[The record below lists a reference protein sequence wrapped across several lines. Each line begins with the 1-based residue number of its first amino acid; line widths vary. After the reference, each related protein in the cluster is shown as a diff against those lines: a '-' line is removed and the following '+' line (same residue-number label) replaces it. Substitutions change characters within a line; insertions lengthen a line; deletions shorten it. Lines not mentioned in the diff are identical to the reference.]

1 MALTVYNTRT
11 REKEPFTPVNP
22 ESVKMYVCGPTVYN
36 LVHIG
41 NARPVVVFDVL
52 FRVLKTL
59 YPEVVYARNITDIDD
74 KIMKAAKE
82 NGESIEALT
91 ARFTEAYIED
101 MAALHNLAPSIAPKA
116 TAHIEPMIN
125 MVSALVEQGHA
136 YEAQGH
142 VLFDVRSM
150 KDYGKLSNRALEDM
164 LDGARVEVADYK
176 RYAGDFVL
184 WKPSAEDEPGWDSPW
199 GRGRPGWHLECSAM
213 IETHLGNTI
222 DIHGGGRDLIF
233 PHHENELAQSECA
246 HGGTEYVRYWMH
258 NGYVNIDG
266 EKMSKSLG
274 NFKTVRDLLTQF
286 HGETIRFALLSAQYR
301 SELDFSA
308 GLLEQSKAGLD
319 TLYGALKKAS
329 NTDTME
335 VDLQQNA
342 GYQALLDDLN
352 TPQVIAELHRLAKV
366 VNKSEGAEEAQAC
379 AELRALGNLLG
390 LLQQDAEA
398 WFQSSVSQ
406 SDEGLSA
413 ETIEAL
419 IQERKESKLN
429 KNYARADE
437 IRKELTEA
445 GIALEDGA
453 GGTTWKRV

>member
-1 MALTVYNTRT
+1 MSLTVYNTRT
-11 REKEPFTPVNP
+11 RKKEPFVPVNP
-22 ESVKMYVCGPTVYN
+22 QSVKMYVCGPTVYN

-82 NGESIEALT
+82 NGESIDALT

-101 MAALHNLAPSIAPKA
+101 MAALHNLPPSIAPKA
-116 TAHIEPMIN
+116 TAHIEPMIA
-125 MVSALVEQGHA
+125 MVAALVEKGHA
-136 YEAQGH
+136 YEADGH
-142 VLFDVRSM
+142 VLFDVQSM
-150 KDYGKLSNRALEDM
+150 ENYGKLSNRALEDM

-184 WKPSAEDEPGWDSPW
+184 WKPSADDEPGWASPW

-246 HGGTEYVRYWMH
+246 HGGEEYVRYWMH

-274 NFKTVRDLLTQF
+274 NFRTVRDLLQQY

-301 SELDFSA
+301 SELDFSVS
-308 GLLEQSKAGLD
+308 LLDQSKAGLD
-319 TLYGALKKAS
+319 TLYGALKNAPATS
-329 NTDTME
+329 TDA
-335 VDLQQNA
+335 VDLSDNA
-342 GYQALLDDLN
+342 GYLALLDDLN
-352 TPQVIAELHRLAKV
+352 TPQVIAELHRLAKI
-366 VNKSEGAEEAQAC
+366 VNKNEGQEAAIAAAQ
-379 AELRALGNLLG
+379 LQALGGLLG
-390 LLQQDAEA
+390 LLQQEPEA
-398 WFQSSVSQ
+398 WFKATTSGSS
-406 SDEGLSA
+406 ELSA
-413 ETIEAL
+413 EDIEQL
-419 IQERKESKLN
+419 IVERKEAKLA

-437 IRKELTEA
+437 IRKELTEK
-445 GIALEDGA
+445 GIALEDSA
-453 GGTTWKRV
+453 SGTSWKRI

>member
-1 MALTVYNTRT
+1 MSLTVYNTRT
-11 REKEPFTPVNP
+11 RKKEPFEPVNP
-22 ESVKMYVCGPTVYN
+22 QSVKMYVCGPTVYN

-82 NGESIEALT
+82 NGESIDALT

-101 MAALHNLAPSIAPKA
+101 MAALHNLPPSIAPKA
-116 TAHIEPMIN
+116 TAHIEPMIA
-125 MVSALVEQGHA
+125 MVAALVEKGHA
-136 YEAQGH
+136 YEADGH
-142 VLFDVRSM
+142 VLFDVQSM
-150 KDYGKLSNRALEDM
+150 ENYGKLSNRALEDM
-164 LDGARVEVADYK
+164 LDGARVEVAEYK

-246 HGGTEYVRYWMH
+246 HGGEEYVRYWMH

-274 NFKTVRDLLTQF
+274 NFRTVRDLLQQY

-301 SELDFSA
+301 SELDFSVS
-308 GLLEQSKAGLD
+308 LLDQSKAGLD
-319 TLYGALKKAS
+319 TLYGALKNAPAS
-329 NTDTME
+329 TTDA
-335 VDLQQNA
+335 VDLSENA
-342 GYQALLDDLN
+342 GYLALL
-352 TPQVIAELHRLAKV
+352 
-366 VNKSEGAEEAQAC
+366 
-379 AELRALGNLLG
+379 
-390 LLQQDAEA
+390 
-398 WFQSSVSQ
+398 
-406 SDEGLSA
+406 LS
-413 ETIEAL
+413 L
-419 IQERKESKLN
+419 IH
-429 KNYARADE
+429 
-437 IRKELTEA
+437 I
-445 GIALEDGA
+445 
-453 GGTTWKRV
+453 